1 MTNKKQPIPGLAVS
15 AHIVTPVKIPQFSYN
30 CAAVLDADS
39 VTITP
44 SGIGSSTQPAS
55 DFEAGRIVWQS
66 QGFSLMKLF
75 PVAVRDQTS
84 TITGLKMRVYGWS
97 RDQSFTSS
105 GAVSVSNRLWW
116 PNMLFAADLVRG
128 ASGWTPWNNTDQF
141 NNPWGAMS
149 TITKTFGDG
158 KIFNAPTDAHGGATV
173 VIDTLGCQY
182 IDVRFFCTSY
192 TGTPYANVI
201 WQSL

>member
-1 MTNKKQPIPGLAVS
+1 
-15 AHIVTPVKIPQFSYN
+15 
-30 CAAVLDADS
+30 
-39 VTITP
+39 
-44 SGIGSSTQPAS
+44 
-55 DFEAGRIVWQS
+55 
-66 QGFSLMKLF
+66 MKLL
-75 PVAVRDQTS
+75 PVAIRDQTS

-105 GAVSVSNRLWW
+105 GAVSVSSRLWW

-128 ASGWTPWNNTDQF
+128 SGGWTPWNNTDQS
-141 NNPWGAMS
+141 NGAWGAMS
-149 TITKTFGDG
+149 TITKSFGDG
-158 KIFNAPTDAHGGATV
+158 KIFNAPTDTQGGATV